1 MDEQLRQRAVGL
13 DSLLF
18 DVCENLQLSPTQHQK
33 AVDRYSAIA
42 RTLDGPNSPFSHIES
57 NLYPQGS
64 MRLGTT
70 VKPIDGPHDLDFV
83 CEFNVSHASV
93 NPMSLLNAMYKVFE
107 EHGVYGGMV
116 KLKKRC
122 VRIIYKDEFYLDI
135 LPACR
140 DH

>member
-18 DVCENLQLSPTQHQK
+18 EICEDLQLTPTQHQK
-33 AVDRYSAIA
+33 ADDRYSAIA

-107 EHGVYGGMV
+107 EHGVY
-116 KLKKRC
+116 
-122 VRIIYKDEFYLDI
+122 
-135 LPACR
+135 PAGFVGER
-140 DH
+140 RGSEYRTQLQPRRLRSG